1 MRSNFNRQQNT
12 KPKQNHLEEA
22 DALFL
27 PLTNDYVFT
36 EVMKNPFIL
45 QGFLSDVLRIP
56 IVDIESIQVMDR
68 YLGRGFKEGKL
79 GILDVRVDVKDVG
92 NIDIELQMLRY
103 EDWKNRS
110 IFYTSKMLT
119 DTVRKGD
126 DYLQCR
132 KIISISILGFD
143 LCEDTDYFYSSFHI
157 REDGRHTLYNDLL
170 EFHIIELC
178 KLDCIPREEHRKLH
192 KWSRLLNT
200 KSEEER
206 RSMEKDPYIE
216 EVKKELERLSND
228 PKRRLEYEAR
238 EDALRDYM
246 TQMESFK
253 REGRAEG
260 RAEGKAEGKEEVVMN
275 ALELGLSTQQ
285 IHTITGISVERIE
298 ELKSRYSFL
307 R

>member
-103 EDWKNRS
+103 GSD
-110 IFYTSKMLT
+110 
-119 DTVRKGD
+119 
-126 DYLQCR
+126 
-132 KIISISILGFD
+132 IIGLNQKTLIL
-143 LCEDTDYFYSSFHI
+143 
-157 REDGRHTLYNDLL
+157 
-170 EFHIIELC
+170 
-178 KLDCIPREEHRKLH
+178 
-192 KWSRLLNT
+192 
-200 KSEEER
+200 
-206 RSMEKDPYIE
+206 
-216 EVKKELERLSND
+216 
-228 PKRRLEYEAR
+228 
-238 EDALRDYM
+238 
-246 TQMESFK
+246 
-253 REGRAEG
+253 
-260 RAEGKAEGKEEVVMN
+260 
-275 ALELGLSTQQ
+275 
-285 IHTITGISVERIE
+285 
-298 ELKSRYSFL
+298 
-307 R
+307 